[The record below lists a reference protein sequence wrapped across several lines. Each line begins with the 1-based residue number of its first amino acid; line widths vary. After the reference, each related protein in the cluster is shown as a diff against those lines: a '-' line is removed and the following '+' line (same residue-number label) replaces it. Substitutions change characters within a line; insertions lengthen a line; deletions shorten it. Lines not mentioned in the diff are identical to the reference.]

1 MTSGACAEIAQ
12 NCFADPPAE
21 FMAVDIGAA
30 EVNSTP
36 DARIVDLLG
45 DGGEAIERA
54 RHAKH
59 RRIRDAHAH
68 AVCLELA
75 AQDSLGGS

>member
-1 MTSGACAEIAQ
+1 MTVGGRVEIAQ
-12 NCFADPPAE
+12 GCLADPPAE
-21 FMAVDIGAA
+21 FMPVDIGAA
-30 EVNSTP
+30 EVNSAP
-36 DARIVDLLG
+36 DARIVNLFG

-68 AVCLELA
+68 AIYYRL
-75 AQDSLGGS
+75 